1 MKLPVMFYVW
11 VTTLLLISVTIMAS
25 MNVPFSWVFYLMVIG
40 QMFLVLM
47 VYKVL
52 IDKYET
58 TKTFKD
64 FYEDNPIGDQERY
77 RS

>member
-25 MNVPFSWVFYLMVIG
+25 MHIPFSWVFYLIVIG